1 MRYLVQLFRIWK
13 TTTFGQTDLFDLVA
27 HQKRKVIQWHNWFDT
42 LHMVLMTT
50 KTWGHDWSEI
60 IPQFCSVP
68 NLGKLT
74 GNSFTQLFFFWNG
87 YENTHTQK
95 HTLSKPNG
103 TLNHSE
109 IRTHRKWHIPEVW
122 YIVDDSDVLIVGSLM
137 PQNDPCNEVMP
148 NLQSTKS
155 HGRFLSSDT
164 PFLVELAG

>member
-13 TTTFGQTDLFDLVA
+13 TTTFGQTDLVA
-27 HQKRKVIQWHNWFDT
+27 PQKRKVIQWHNWLDT

-74 GNSFTQLFFFWNG
+74 RNSFTQLFFFWNG
-87 YENTHTQK
+87 YENT
-95 HTLSKPNG
+95 
-103 TLNHSE
+103 
-109 IRTHRKWHIPEVW
+109 RTHTHKKTHFPSQMVPWTTQRFE
-122 YIVDDSDVLIVGSLM
+122 LIEMAYTWSMIYSWWQWCFTSGFFDAS
-137 PQNDPCNEVMP
+137 QNDPCNEVMP